1 MLASPRSWHQLVSD
15 STATHQESLATPT
28 SHGHKLPVPN
38 GPDSPTRASP
48 DGSGGPAGVGPRRA
62 HPHPYPH
69 PHPHGLSSPSG
80 SEISVVACDPLSVES
95 RFFLAGGAG
104 AGGVRA
110 CSSARQDRPRLGSP
124 PALAGSPA
132 AGGSRRELC
141 TWNKCNVWGAS
152 PRRGLEQQQPAAPRA
167 LAAGAEAKASSVA
180 SLHTPVLASTG
191 VGRGLG
197 DHSKCQESRVT
208 HTVDCTPAPASSCG
222 QHRVLDFGLAATAGR
237 AVPVRAA
244 AERVWG
250 DAEWGRRSAGCAPL
264 SLSPIL
270 DAGLGES
277 IQVRERMVAGGG
289 GEGWDGG
296 AGVASDCQDGHVEPG
311 AAVSEAAGSGGGDAR
326 AGAGV
331 ILADER
337 RVLVRRLCVQ
347 CKYVSECK
355 CVSAATDTRGAALAW
370 TPCSRLRSSPGRA
383 EG

>member
-15 STATHQESLATPT
+15 SAATHQESLATPT
-28 SHGHKLPVPN
+28 SHRHKLPVPN

-48 DGSGGPAGVGPRRA
+48 DGSGGPAFVGPRRA
-62 HPHPYPH
+62 HAH

-95 RFFLAGGAG
+95 RFFLAGG

-180 SLHTPVLASTG
+180 CLHAPVLANTG
-191 VGRGLG
+191 VGRGQG
-197 DHSKCQESRVT
+197 EHSKCQASRVT
-208 HTVDCTPAPASSCG
+208 HTVDGTPAAASSCG

-237 AVPVRAA
+237 AVPVGAG

-250 DAEWGRRSAGCAPL
+250 DAEWGARSAGCAPL

-277 IQVRERMVAGGG
+277 TQARERVAAGGG

-296 AGVASDCQDGHVEPG
+296 AGVASDCQDGYVEPEV
-311 AAVSEAAGSGGGDAR
+311 AASEAPGGGGGDAR

-331 ILADER
+331 ILADEC
-337 RVLVRRLCVQ
+337 RVLV
-347 CKYVSECK
+347 
-355 CVSAATDTRGAALAW
+355 
-370 TPCSRLRSSPGRA
+370 SRLIL
-383 EG
+383 